1 VSAPLAGG
9 SSEPGPVSPHPSATP
24 VVDAHVHI
32 MPDRVRRDPAA
43 VGAADPW
50 FAACHAGGRRLAGE
64 DDLLHH
70 LEEDG
75 IDRAVVFTWPFA
87 DPRLCAEA
95 NDWVADLQRRHPGR
109 VAACGIVQPADPGAA
124 EELRR
129 CARLGLRGVGELN
142 ADAQGF
148 ALDGDDLARLA
159 DLSIELDLPWTLH
172 CSEPVGHAYPGKGT
186 ATPDRLVRFLEHVA
200 GLRVV
205 AAHLGGGLPLYAHMP
220 EVRELCE
227 RVWFDTAALPHLY
240 RPGALRAVATLVGAD
255 RLLLGTDFPLLG
267 LARYRRALDEAGL
280 DETERRLI
288 LGGSAAAVWRR

>member
-1 VSAPLAGG
+1 M
-9 SSEPGPVSPHPSATP
+9 HPE
-24 VVDAHVHI
+24 VVDAHIHV
-32 MPDRVRRDPAA
+32 MPDRVWRDPAA
-43 VGAADPW
+43 VAAADPW
-50 FAACHAGGRRLAGE
+50 FAACHAGKQRLAGE
-64 DDLLHH
+64 DDLLRH
-70 LEEDG
+70 LDEER

-95 NDWVADLQRRHPGR
+95 NDWVAALQRRHLGR
-109 VAACGIVQPADPGAA
+109 IAGCGIVQPADPGAA

-148 ALDGDDLARLA
+148 ALDGDELARLA
-159 DLSIELDLPWTLH
+159 ALSTELDLPWTLH

-186 ATPDRLVRFLEHVA
+186 ATPDRLVRFLDRA
-200 GLRVV
+200 GGLRVV

-220 EVRELCE
+220 EVRELCT

-240 RPGALRAVATLVGAD
+240 RPSALRAMATLVGAE

-280 DETERRLI
+280 DETELGLI
-288 LGGSAAAVWRR
+288 LGGSAAAVWRW

>member
-1 VSAPLAGG
+1 MSGPQVVSTRL
-9 SSEPGPVSPHPSATP
+9 VQSA
-24 VVDAHVHI
+24 VVDAHVHV

-43 VGAADPW
+43 VAAADPW
-50 FAACHAGGRRLAGE
+50 FAACHAGERRLAGE
-64 DDLLHH
+64 DDLLRH
-70 LEEDG
+70 LDEER

-95 NDWVADLQRRHPGR
+95 NDWVAALQRRHPGR
-109 VAACGIVQPADPGAA
+109 VAGCGVVQPADPGAA

-148 ALDGDDLARLA
+148 DLDGDELARLA
-159 DLSIELDLPWTLH
+159 AVSTELDLPWTIH

-186 ATPDRLVRFLEHVA
+186 ATPDRLVRFLE
-200 GLRVV
+200 R

-220 EVRELCE
+220 EVRQLCTKI
-227 RVWFDTAALPHLY
+227 WFDTAALPHLY
-240 RPGALRAVATLVGAD
+240 RPSALRAVATLVGAE

-267 LARYRRALDEAGL
+267 LARYRRALDEAEL
-280 DETERRLI
+280 DENELGLI
-288 LGGSAAAVWRR
+288 LGGGAAAVWRW